1 VGKWSREELE
11 RAFENYQRLALR
23 AGTLGEWDEW
33 ADQFTE
39 DATYIEHLFG
49 TFGGREAIRR
59 WIKKTMAAYPNSEMK
74 YFPIDW
80 YVIDEER
87 GWVVAKVWNRMVDPG
102 DGSLHQEYNLTLL
115 KYAGHNQWSYE
126 EDVYNPA
133 PFGTMV
139 QGWLERK
146 QKLDAKAAATPP
158 AHAAPAVEGA
168 TPAAKKTPAPR
179 QPRAAGA
186 RKATARAGTRSG
198 RR

>member
-1 VGKWSREELE
+1 MGKWSREELE

-23 AGTLGEWDEW
+23 AGTLGEWDDW

-39 DATYIEHLFG
+39 DATYVEHLFG
-49 TFGGREAIRR
+49 TFGGREAIRH
-59 WIKKTMAAYPNSEMK
+59 WIKKTMAAYPNCEMK
-74 YFPIDW
+74 FFPIDW

-102 DGSLHQEYNLTLL
+102 DGSLHQEYNFTLL
-115 KYAGHNQWSYE
+115 KYAGNNLWSYE

-133 PFGTMV
+133 PFGKMV

-146 QKLDAKAAATPP
+146 QQLDEKASAAKAATPE
-158 AHAAPAVEGA
+158 AAPAA
-168 TPAAKKTPAPR
+168 PKKPAAATKKPA
-179 QPRAAGA
+179 A
-186 RKATARAGTRSG
+186 RGTRRG